1 MKMFKKYL
9 LSITLLL
16 LMISCNDR
24 QKIVPLDET
33 YIIDLKSERESKD
46 LELANDP
53 NSPFNMDSSA
63 NYEPLK
69 YFDPTSEFIFKSKL
83 FKNEKQDTIKIFGTK
98 GEERKAVIEGY
109 VLLDYKNNSYK
120 LNIYK
125 SFGRNAES
133 FHIIWFTDRTTGELT
148 YSVGRYLL
156 FELNSDPEFIYEIDF
171 NRAYNPYCA
180 YSILFTCP
188 IPTKDDYL
196 DFEIKAGE
204 KNFH

>member
-1 MKMFKKYL
+1 
-9 LSITLLL
+9 
-16 LMISCNDR
+16 MISCNDR

-53 NSPFNMDSSA
+53 NSPFNMDSST